1 MTDTLHVWQRE
12 DLAKL
17 FLEGVRGGIP
27 LAAEQIDVMLRLLR
41 ESLPKVE
48 RLLDLGCGDG
58 ILGRSVLAAYPDARA
73 VFLDFSQAMIQA
85 ARKKCGGEGTRTVFV
100 VQDLGLGD
108 WAQSVREHFPFDLV
122 VSGFAIHHLP
132 DRRKREL
139 YQEVFALL
147 SPGGM
152 FLNLEHVSSASSP
165 AARAFDELMVDSLWT
180 FHRKQGGTRSKE
192 EVAREYCHRPD
203 KEANILAPVE
213 EQCRWLKEIGFVEVD
228 CWFKVLEL
236 ALFGGRKPAE

>member
-1 MTDTLHVWQRE
+1 MTDTPHVWQRE

-17 FLEGVRGGIP
+17 FLESVRGGIP
-27 LAAEQIDVMLRLLR
+27 LAAEQIDVMLRIVR

-58 ILGRSVLAAYPDARA
+58 ILGRSVLTAYPEASG

-85 ARKKCGGEGTRTVFV
+85 AKEKCEAKGSRAVFV
-100 VQDLGLGD
+100 VQDLGLAN
-108 WAQSVREHFPFDLV
+108 WAQSVREHLPFDLV

-132 DRRKREL
+132 DHRKQQL
-139 YQEVFALL
+139 YEEIFGLL
-147 SPGGM
+147 RPGGM
-152 FLNLEHVSSASSP
+152 FLNLEHVSSTSSP
-165 AARAFDELMVDSLWT
+165 AARAFDELMSDSLWT

-192 EVAREYCHRPD
+192 EVAQEYYHRPD
-203 KEANILAPVE
+203 KEANILAPVD
-213 EQCRWLKEIGFVEVD
+213 EQCRWLKEIGFVDVD